1 MTFSRALAFSSAGA
15 VLALGLSGLVATPAA
30 AMGLLGR
37 ELEVAYYT
45 PDTATV
51 YGGAAFTP
59 DSFVVGLGQETD
71 GNVEDVTHLLVDFD
85 EDSLHIELHTILSNP
100 TWGNTAFNG
109 MIFTVALP
117 LDIET
122 ATVDGSTTMSGFD
135 NSRVS
140 FTDHEILVNWAGL
153 SYADGTRV
161 NINFT
166 FGAPV
171 PEPGSGLLVG
181 CGLLGL
187 AYFRRARA

>member
-1 MTFSRALAFSSAGA
+1 
-15 VLALGLSGLVATPAA
+15 
-30 AMGLLGR
+30 
-37 ELEVAYYT
+37 
-45 PDTATV
+45 
-51 YGGAAFTP
+51 
-59 DSFVVGLGQETD
+59 
-71 GNVEDVTHLLVDFD
+71 
-85 EDSLHIELHTILSNP
+85 
-100 TWGNTAFNG
+100 

-117 LDIET
+117 PDIET

-135 NSRVS
+135 DSRVS

-187 AYFRRARA
+187 AYFRRVRA

>member
-1 MTFSRALAFSSAGA
+1 MTFSRALSFSSAVA
-15 VLALGLSGLVATPAA
+15 VLALGLSGLVATPAP
-30 AMGLLGR
+30 AMGLIGR

-51 YGGAAFTP
+51 YGAAVFTP
-59 DSFVVGLGQETD
+59 VSFVVGLGEETD
-71 GNVEDVTHLLVDFD
+71 GNVEGVTHLLVDFD
-85 EDSLHIELHTILSNP
+85 EDSLRIQLQTILSNP

-109 MIFTVALP
+109 VIFTSALP

-135 NSRVS
+135 DSRVS
-140 FTDHEILVNWAGL
+140 FTDDEILVNWAGL
-153 SYADGTRV
+153 SYADGTTV

>member
-1 MTFSRALAFSSAGA
+1 MTFSRALAFSSAVA

-30 AMGLLGR
+30 AMGLVGR
-37 ELEVAYYT
+37 ELDVAYYT
-45 PDTATV
+45 PDTETV
-51 YGGAAFTP
+51 YGLAAFTP
-59 DSFVVGLGQETD
+59 DPFVVGLGVETD

-135 NSRVS
+135 DSRVV
-140 FTDHEILVNWAGL
+140 HG
-153 SYADGTRV
+153 
-161 NINFT
+161 
-166 FGAPV
+166 
-171 PEPGSGLLVG
+171 
-181 CGLLGL
+181 
-187 AYFRRARA
+187 